1 MIDKIQLSISRTKIK
16 GALVF
21 NEGGGYSDMFIL
33 AYIGSGH
40 FLGFKIL
47 NLTIFGGFPKNEYFR
62 GHRSFVDIFLGQHKN
77 GLYLWVISMYFRIF
91 S

>member
-1 MIDKIQLSISRTKIK
+1 MN
-16 GALVF
+16 GG
-21 NEGGGYSDMFIL
+21 GGGYSDMFIL

-47 NLTIFGGFPKNEYFR
+47 NLTIFGGFPKNEYFW
-62 GHRSFVDIFLGQHKN
+62 GHVGFVDIFLGHHKV
-77 GLYLWVISMYFRIF
+77 GLYLWVISMYFRVF